1 MAGRKYGWVALVVSV
16 MIILMMPGSSFSQP
30 KSVLRVG
37 WGVDAVTLD
46 PAYQADFRS
55 GSVISHI
62 METLVVLD
70 PKDLSVQP
78 GLAEKWKVIDD
89 KTYQFQLRK
98 NVTFHDGSPFNAEAV
113 KYSIERF
120 ISPETKSPRAS
131 YLNMIDQMKVLD
143 PNTLQVSLK
152 YPFGPFLQQLAYFG
166 SVIVSPKSA
175 KEYGLKE
182 FGNHPSGTGPFKLQD
197 WKRGEQIT
205 LVRNEKYWGKQAG
218 VREIRFKVIPD
229 EATRVIALE
238 TGDIDLAVDVPTHEA
253 DRLQSKPGIQVVTGE
268 SLRTV
273 FMALNT
279 RVKPLDDVR
288 VRKAIDLA
296 IDEEAMINALM
307 GKYGRVPT
315 SVMNPLIFGGKKYP
329 PKKADLKKAKELLA
343 QAGYPNGFAS
353 KLYTPQGRYPKDKE
367 MATLIS
373 AQLEQIGIKAPV
385 EVFEWAT
392 YTSKVNNRD
401 YSMVILGWGNT
412 TGHADVFL
420 HPQFHSSQMK
430 STLNPANYNNPEVDS
445 LLEKA
450 RKTTNPDIQREAY
463 HKVLDILQEQAPVIP
478 LCHPVQIFALR
489 GNVKGFA
496 SVPTEVI
503 VLDKVY
509 LE

>member
-1 MAGRKYGWVALVVSV
+1 
-16 MIILMMPGSSFSQP
+16 
-30 KSVLRVG
+30 
-37 WGVDAVTLD
+37 
-46 PAYQADFRS
+46 
-55 GSVISHI
+55 
-62 METLVVLD
+62 
-70 PKDLSVQP
+70 
-78 GLAEKWKVIDD
+78 
-89 KTYQFQLRK
+89 
-98 NVTFHDGSPFNAEAV
+98 
-113 KYSIERF
+113 
-120 ISPETKSPRAS
+120 
-131 YLNMIDQMKVLD
+131 
-143 PNTLQVSLK
+143 
-152 YPFGPFLQQLAYFG
+152 
-166 SVIVSPKSA
+166 
-175 KEYGLKE
+175 
-182 FGNHPSGTGPFKLQD
+182 
-197 WKRGEQIT
+197 
-205 LVRNEKYWGKQAG
+205 
-218 VREIRFKVIPD
+218 
-229 EATRVIALE
+229 
-238 TGDIDLAVDVPTHEA
+238 
-253 DRLQSKPGIQVVTGE
+253 
-268 SLRTV
+268 
-273 FMALNT
+273 MALNT